1 MAKTSAAKKPQ
12 MSDREIAIRQRLKDD
27 FIHYASRCLK
37 VRPKES
43 MDAEGKPLGLVP
55 FELNRAQMHI
65 HQLLQ
70 KQKGETG
77 KVRAICLKGRQQGC
91 STYVGG
97 RLYHL
102 TTHSHGLQTFI
113 LTHALDATQNL
124 FKMAQRY
131 YEHTPDLVKPSIT
144 ISNSKELIFGALD
157 SGYKVGTAENKGV
170 GRSSTI
176 QAFHGSEVAFWSNA
190 AEHAAGIMQAV
201 PDAKG
206 TEIILES
213 TANGVGNY
221 FHQMWQKAEAG
232 DSDFI
237 AIFVPWFW
245 QEEYTR
251 DVPAGFNPT
260 EDERALIDHYGLT
273 HGQLVW
279 RRKKVVDLS
288 INGVNG
294 ERLFKQEYPNNSTEA
309 FQLTGEDT
317 YIQSDMVM
325 RARRSHAER
334 YGKLVLGV
342 DPARF
347 GDDRTAII
355 RRQGRQAYGL
365 ETYIKKDTM
374 EITGIVHSIYN
385 AEKPDKIFVDVGGLG
400 AGVVDRLNELLPKGI
415 VVAVNAGSTP
425 LNARAYMNK
434 RAEMWGLLRE
444 WLDDN
449 QAVQIPDSD
458 ELHADL
464 CNIRY
469 KIDSN
474 SRLVMEQKAD
484 MKKRGIRSS
493 DCADSLCLTFAQ
505 PATALNDT
513 NTSNNLAGKI
523 MQTNKL
529 ILNSR
534 GVLYGNPSGF

>member
-1 MAKTSAAKKPQ
+1 
-12 MSDREIAIRQRLKDD
+12 
-27 FIHYASRCLK
+27 
-37 VRPKES
+37 
-43 MDAEGKPLGLVP
+43 
-55 FELNRAQMHI
+55 MHT
-65 HQLLQ
+65 HQLLE

-77 KVRAICLKGRQQGC
+77 KVRAIILKGRQQGM
-91 STYVGG
+91 STLIGG
-97 RLYHL
+97 RLYHR
-102 TTHSHGLQTFI
+102 TTHTKGVQTFI

-131 YEHTPDLVKPSIT
+131 YENTPDLVKPSIT
-144 ISNSKELIFGALD
+144 ISNSKELIFGGLD

-176 QAFHGSEVAFWSNA
+176 QLFHGSECGFWNNA

-221 FHQMWQKAEAG
+221 FHQMWQKAESG

-245 QEEYTR
+245 QEEYQR
-251 DVPAGFNPT
+251 VAPADFNPT
-260 EDERALIDHYGLT
+260 EEEKELMHQYGLT
-273 HGQLVW
+273 HGQLAW
-279 RRKKVVDLS
+279 RRKKIVDLS

-294 ERLFKQEYPNNSTEA
+294 GKLFRQEYPCTAAEA
-309 FQLTGEDT
+309 FIVTGEDT
-317 YIQSDMVM
+317 YIQNDLVM
-325 RARRSHAER
+325 RARRNKCER
-334 YGKLVLGV
+334 FGKVVLGV

-355 RRQGRQAYGL
+355 RRQGRVAYGL

-374 EITGIVHSIYN
+374 EIVGIVHSIYN

-415 VVAVNAGSTP
+415 VVAVNAGSSP
-425 LNARAYMNK
+425 LNARAYSNK

-444 WLDDN
+444 WLDDSGG
-449 QAVQIPDSD
+449 AQIPDSD

-474 SRLVMEQKAD
+474 SRLVMEQKAE

-493 DCADSLCLTFAQ
+493 DTSDALCLCLAQ